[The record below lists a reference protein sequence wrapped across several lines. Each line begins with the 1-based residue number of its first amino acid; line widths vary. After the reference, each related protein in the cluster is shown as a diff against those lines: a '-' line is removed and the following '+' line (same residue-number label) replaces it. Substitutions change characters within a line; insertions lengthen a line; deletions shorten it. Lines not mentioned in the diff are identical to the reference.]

1 MCHHPHPQA
10 GRAVSIEQGAAHDHD
25 HSAWSRRDFLVRA
38 GFGAAAAVA
47 LGTTR
52 PAHALV
58 GGSLLDQ
65 LSALATDRVLVL
77 IQLKGGNDGLNT
89 VVPLGNDV
97 YHNARP
103 QLALGA
109 DAVFG
114 IADGVGLH
122 NGLLPLQA
130 LWGAGQM
137 AVVHSVGYAN
147 SSLSHFTSTD
157 IWTTARLA
165 GSTPPGGWGGRTMR
179 LEHPDFPTTMP
190 VHPPAVQLGAPNP
203 LLFQSG
209 DADLSMMIASV
220 DQLSAIQLG
229 GGQYDPSAVPATPS
243 GAELSY
249 ARQVANA
256 SNTYVGAVRQAATAG
271 RNEATYPNH
280 QLGRDLAAIARLI
293 KGGLQSRIFVVSL
306 GGFDTHAN
314 QLTTH
319 ATLLTTLAGSVAAF
333 YQDLAA
339 AGHDQRTLAMTFSEF
354 GRRVAQNG
362 SAGTDHG
369 TAAPL
374 FVFGP
379 GTRGGLYGAMPDL
392 TKLDRSGNVSASTD
406 FRQVYASVLG
416 SWFGIEAANVD
427 GVLGG
432 SFAPVPFVGNVVSAP
447 EAPVGE
453 LTLDVPAPN
462 PVREQARFAFT
473 LPAASEVRLE
483 VFDTLGREVAV
494 VARDE
499 FYGAGAQRVTFDAH
513 TLPAGVYVARLR
525 VGAASRVQR
534 FTVVR

>member
-1 MCHHPHPQA
+1 MCHHPRA
-10 GRAVSIEQGAAHDHD
+10 GRADSLAHGAAHDHD
-25 HSAWSRRDFLVRA
+25 HADWSRRDFLVRS

-47 LGTTR
+47 LGAAR

-65 LSALATDRVLVL
+65 LSALSTDRVLVL

-89 VVPLGNDV
+89 VVPLGNDL
-97 YHNARP
+97 YYNARP
-103 QLALGA
+103 QIALGA
-109 DAVFG
+109 DAAFA

-122 NGLLPLQA
+122 NALLPLQPM
-130 LWGAGQM
+130 WGAGQM
-137 AVVHSVGYAN
+137 GVVHSVGYAN
-147 SSLSHFTSTD
+147 SSLSHFTATD
-157 IWTTARLA
+157 TWTTARPTGA
-165 GSTPPGGWGGRTMR
+165 TPPGGWGGRTMR
-179 LEHPDFPTTMP
+179 LDHPDFPATMP

-220 DQLSAIQLG
+220 DQLNAIQLG
-229 GGQYDPSAVPATPS
+229 GGQYDPAAVPDTPS
-243 GAELSY
+243 GAELAF

-256 SNTYVGAVRQAATAG
+256 SNTYVGAVRTAATAG
-271 RNEATYPNH
+271 TNQAAYPNNA
-280 QLGRDLAAIARLI
+280 LGRDLAAVARLI

-306 GGFDTHAN
+306 GGFDTHAS
-314 QLTTH
+314 QLATH
-319 ATLLTTLAGSVAAF
+319 ATLLATLAGAVAAF

-339 AGHDQRTLAMTFSEF
+339 GGHDQRTLAMTFSEF

-379 GTRGGLYGAMPDL
+379 GARGGLYGTAPDL
-392 TKLDRSGNVSASTD
+392 SQLDRSGNVTPTTD
-406 FRQVYASVLG
+406 FRQVYSTVLG
-416 SWFGIEAANVD
+416 SWFGIAPANVD

-432 SFAPVPFVGNVVSAP
+432 SFAPVPFVGQAVSAP
-447 EAPVGE
+447 ELPLGE
-453 LTLDVPAPN
+453 LALGVPAPN
-462 PVREQARFAFT
+462 PVRDEARLSFT
-473 LPAASEVRLE
+473 LAAAGEVQLE

-494 VARDE
+494 VARDA
-499 FYGAGAQRVTFDAH
+499 FFGAGAQSVTLDARS
-513 TLPAGVYVARLR
+513 LPAGVYVARLR
-525 VGAASRVQR
+525 AGEASRVQR